1 MYPPRLLGVGV
12 GKNVGIIVGVGM
24 LLPHCC
30 CRAAAAELLLGGKA
44 GHDDKGAALLP
55 CEGRAADDTIK
66 YDLPVV
72 SMTPASHRWR
82 LEVALERAR
91 AGADARARTG
101 T

>member
-1 MYPPRLLGVGV
+1 MYLHRLLGVGV

-44 GHDDKGAALLP
+44 GHDDKGA
-55 CEGRAADDTIK
+55 T

-101 T
+101 A